1 MSVPAASVIGNFA
14 KMNFKA
20 APQTQA
26 KDVNAFLESV
36 TSAINAA
43 WTQWVAIASL
53 GDVIINANIG
63 TGGRVMGPEL
73 GPFIQSQMPPAG
85 PFVPHWKAVA
95 KVLSSQWNL
104 YQNSISVPGLPL
116 WPTFAAVPAPQAP
129 PTPNIPVPLL
139 TLKQDA
145 STLGRGILRELFLQ
159 QMTQPSPNDRPLF
172 DALAAAI
179 ETSFKMWQTST
190 TVKNVMGTGP
200 VPTFAPPYVPVGQ
213 VVGGVSL
220 RVPGTFS

>member
-20 APQTQA
+20 APQAQA
-26 KDVNAFLESV
+26 KDVNAFFEGI

-43 WTQWVAIASL
+43 WTQWAAMASL
-53 GDVIINANIG
+53 GDVIINAHIG
-63 TGGRVMGPEL
+63 MGGRVMGPEL
-73 GPFIQSQMPPAG
+73 GPLIQSRMPPTG

-116 WPTFAAVPAPQAP
+116 WPTFATVAAPQAP
-129 PTPNIPVPLL
+129 PTPNIPVPLQ

-145 STLGRGILRELFLQ
+145 NALSRAILREQFLQ
-159 QMTQPSPNDRPLF
+159 QMTQPAPNDRALF

-179 ETSFKMWQTST
+179 EASFNMWQTST

-200 VPTFAPPYVPVGQ
+200 VPAFAPPYVPVGQ
-213 VVGGVSL
+213 VVGGISL
-220 RVPGTFS
+220 RVPGTFA